1 MDYLLLI
8 VGFVFLIK
16 GADLFVDGASTIAK
30 ALKVPTILIGL
41 TIVAF
46 GTSAPELAV
55 SIKSAFSNS
64 ADLAVGNIAGSSIFN
79 LLLVIGITSLI
90 KPIKIQKSVV
100 YKEFPFLLL
109 ATAVV
114 FVLCADIKFEGA
126 AFNSLSRGNGI
137 VLLSLFAIFMY
148 YLVDT
153 ALKSRKIEAEAAAT
167 VEDSMLS
174 DENKKESS
182 QAIMKDVLLGGLGL
196 VGVVLGGDLVVES
209 SKNIALALGM
219 SEALV
224 GLTIVAVGT
233 SLPELVTSTIAALK
247 GESDMAIGNVIGSN
261 VFNLLLILGIT
272 STIKPIAIN
281 AKMVTDMIYLLII
294 SLITYVFAVSG
305 KKTNKKE
312 GILLILLYVVYAV
325 YIVIRN

>member
-1 MDYLLLI
+1 MDYFLLV

-55 SIKSAFSNS
+55 SIKSTFTNS

-114 FVLCADIKFEGA
+114 FVLCADVKFEGV

-153 ALKSRKIEAEAAAT
+153 ALKSRKAEGEAATT

-174 DENKKESS
+174 DENKKERSKE
-182 QAIMKDVLLGGLGL
+182 MYKDIFLGVLGL
-196 VGVVLGGDLVVES
+196 IGVVLGGDLVVES

-224 GLTIVAVGT
+224 GLTIVAIGT

-261 VFNLLLILGIT
+261 IFNLLLILGIT

-281 AKMVTDMIYLLII
+281 SKMITDMIYLLII
-294 SLITYVFAVSG
+294 SLITYIFATSG
-305 KKTNKKE
+305 KKTNKRE